1 MCESRRI
8 ILAFSAVLALGF
20 FSADG
25 VAQDQLG
32 PKGVIKVTRSPLP
45 YWKVGDIDRDLSKMC
60 SLGQFNQRIP
70 YKFSGQFVGPSGS
83 SLVGGTKGTGLNL
96 FDPQGK
102 RDEAYDYWFFRDR
115 TSACIVFKSLV
126 DKTGTPLE
134 GGGAVTRQ

>member
-1 MCESRRI
+1 MIESRRI
-8 ILAFSAVLALGF
+8 ILAFSAILALGF
-20 FSADG
+20 FRADA

-70 YKFSGQFVGPSGS
+70 YKFSGQFVGPTGS

-134 GGGAVTRQ
+134 GGGTVTRQ

>member
-1 MCESRRI
+1 MLKLRHLI
-8 ILAFSAVLALGF
+8 AAILFTLLMAGPEVQ
-20 FSADG
+20 
-25 VAQDQLG
+25 AQDQLG

-45 YWKVGDIDRDLSKMC
+45 YWKVGDIDRDLSRMC

-70 YKFSGQFVGPSGS
+70 YKFSGQFIGPSGA

-102 RDEAYDYWFFRDR
+102 RDEAFDYWFFRDR

-134 GGGAVTRQ
+134 GSGAVTRN